1 MLEIIGAGASGKS
14 TQDWPAV
21 WRESEEA
28 KAIQTELGQIHEKQ
42 AAANSQQNG
51 DSDNQNTE
59 APASVES
66 STEFAMPF
74 TSQLWYVTVR
84 VFQQY
89 WRDPQYIFAKLILG
103 LASALFIGFSF
114 FKPNS
119 SMQGFQ
125 DVLFSTFMMTS
136 IFSTLVQQ

>member
-21 WRESEEA
+21 WLQSQEA
-28 KAIQTELGQIHEKQ
+28 KNVQTEIDEIHARRSAN
-42 AAANSQQNG
+42 AAEASDGKPHSSQKA
-51 DSDNQNTE
+51 DNEN
-59 APASVES
+59 V
-66 STEFAMPF
+66 EFAMPF
-74 TSQLWYVTVR
+74 KDQLWYVVVR

-89 WRDPQYIFAKLILG
+89 WRDPQYIFAKLLLG
-103 LASALFIGFSF
+103 IASSLFIGFSF

-119 SMQGFQ
+119 STQGFQ